1 MSSVRSSARTLT
13 LTLNLSNET
22 CDYRSWALTLTLI
35 TLGAFFSV
43 QGLGAMIAGPPAGE
57 IIALLGVRLAM
68 VGAQGSIALV
78 CTLCALATWLPLLLV
93 LRAVLGAS
101 LSLFQVAPPPRA
113 QATYIHYMHMQNRT
127 TKGIQTTLAGH
138 VTCNMHVR
146 GVPSITC
153 AARHLSP
160 VACRSPSRASSF
172 QYLPRA
178 LTLHFACDST
188 AALAWPHR
196 AACMSSFRW
205 HGRASLLPPFQTTSV
220 ARQAASL

>member
-35 TLGAFFSV
+35 GAFFSV

-57 IIALLGVRLAM
+57 IIALLGVRVAM

-78 CTLCALATWLPLLLV
+78 CALCALATWLPLLLV

-113 QATYIHYMHMQNRT
+113 QATYIHYF
-127 TKGIQTTLAGH
+127 
-138 VTCNMHVR
+138 TCRIGLRKVYKRHLQDT
-146 GVPSITC
+146 SHATC
-153 AARHLSP
+153 TCVVCHLSP
-160 VACRSPSRASSF
+160 VPPVTCRLSSVALLHVPPPSNTCPEHLPFTSPVIARQHLPGLTELPACPLSGGTAEPHCCHRPKP
-172 QYLPRA
+172 LP
-178 LTLHFACDST
+178 
-188 AALAWPHR
+188 
-196 AACMSSFRW
+196 W
-205 HGRASLLPPFQTTSV
+205 HGKLPLCS
-220 ARQAASL
+220 

>member
-1 MSSVRSSARTLT
+1 
-13 LTLNLSNET
+13 
-22 CDYRSWALTLTLI
+22 
-35 TLGAFFSV
+35 
-43 QGLGAMIAGPPAGE
+43 MIAGPPAGE
-57 IIALLGVRLAM
+57 IIALLGVRVAM

-78 CTLCALATWLPLLLV
+78 CALCALATWLPLLLV

-113 QATYIHYMHMQNRT
+113 QATYIHYIHMQNRT

-160 VACRSPSRASSF
+160 VVCRSPSRASSF

-205 HGRASLLPPFQTTSV
+205 HGRASLLPPSQTTSV

>member
-1 MSSVRSSARTLT
+1 MHPTLSSVRSSARTLT

-57 IIALLGVRLAM
+57 IIALLGVRVAM

-78 CTLCALATWLPLLLV
+78 CALCALATWLPLLLV

-113 QATYIHYMHMQNRT
+113 QATYIHYMHMHMQNSVYYERYTHDTCRT
-127 TKGIQTTLAGH
+127 RAW
-138 VTCNMHVR
+138 
-146 GVPSITC
+146 C
-153 AARHLSP
+153 AVYHLCRPSP
-160 VACRSPSRASSF
+160 VACRLSLSF
-172 QYLPRA
+172 TCL
-178 LTLHFACDST
+178 
-188 AALAWPHR
+188 
-196 AACMSSFRW
+196 
-205 HGRASLLPPFQTTSV
+205 LLPILAPSTYP
-220 ARQAASL
+220 SLRL